1 MVQENL
7 GPHYNKISIFG
18 YVFLCLNFLLFDYLL
33 VVDRDLYS
41 MLTRED
47 SYVEYTGCFLL
58 FLIGG
63 LLFLTG
69 SLRPNKKKEAIVPQ
83 WLYLIFACAFIW
95 AAGEEISWGQRLFGF
110 ETPEF
115 LRTVNTQNEFNIHN
129 IEKKFF
135 DRLYDRSTV
144 ILYLTT
150 SIAFFFN
157 KRIFFRVP
165 LPSILLMYCFILI
178 LSYRAHARF
187 WHLDA
192 FHIGYPV
199 LLVFAIYALF
209 SKQGILAIVSVATM
223 TLILINTLFNHYF
236 HHQFIGQNSANEVR
250 EYLFS
255 FVSFLYACEL
265 FHARKKALLQFDKSV
280 ETQ

>member
-58 FLIGG
+58 FLTGG

-95 AAGEEISWGQRLFGF
+95 AVGEEISWGQRLFGF

-129 IEKKFF
+129 IEKSFLIVF
-135 DRLYDRSTV
+135 MIAQRLFC
-144 ILYLTT
+144 ILQPASPSF
-150 SIAFFFN
+150 SINAFFS
-157 KRIFFRVP
+157 V
-165 LPSILLMYCFILI
+165 
-178 LSYRAHARF
+178 
-187 WHLDA
+187 
-192 FHIGYPV
+192 FHC
-199 LLVFAIYALF
+199 
-209 SKQGILAIVSVATM
+209 
-223 TLILINTLFNHYF
+223 
-236 HHQFIGQNSANEVR
+236 HQF
-250 EYLFS
+250 F
-255 FVSFLYACEL
+255 
-265 FHARKKALLQFDKSV
+265 
-280 ETQ
+280 